1 MLHPALQN
9 KPRLSRGASGPS
21 LPKIRPPKSHPY
33 INIQV
38 PNVTPPK
45 GGLLCFPRGGRQRG
59 GVRDDTLPALKHN
72 LKMYHVTELSQ
83 TSTQACAH
91 TYTLYIYIY
100 VTYINKSRER
110 AKDIYIWIYIYVY
123 IERHRRNSARGRK
136 TIYKKQKTP
145 VEPPATGRPGVCL
158 ALRGGTHV
166 WLGCVTL
173 FAASASA
180 LPAASAGRS
189 SSRCDHG

>member
-1 MLHPALQN
+1 MLP
-9 KPRLSRGASGPS
+9 
-21 LPKIRPPKSHPY
+21 
-33 INIQV
+33 
-38 PNVTPPK
+38 PPK
-45 GGLLCFPRGGRQRG
+45 GACCVSPGGGGRG

-72 LKMYHVTELSQ
+72 LKMYISRDRALTNVH
-83 TSTQACAH
+83 TSMCTHIH
-91 TYTLYIYIY
+91 TIYIYIYQTDIY

-110 AKDIYIWIYIYVY
+110 AKDIYIYMDIYMCIY

>member
-1 MLHPALQN
+1 MLP
-9 KPRLSRGASGPS
+9 
-21 LPKIRPPKSHPY
+21 
-33 INIQV
+33 
-38 PNVTPPK
+38 PPK
-45 GGLLCFPRGGRQRG
+45 GACCVSPGGGGRG

-100 VTYINKSRER
+100 IYIYVTYINKSRER
-110 AKDIYIWIYIYVY
+110 AKDIYIYGYIYIYVY